1 MAMEKEKEK
10 VEATINARSADV
22 LARKKENLEKR
33 HKQKPA
39 WQNTHEEIWMGGGIR
54 AQESESQSNFFAPR
68 RSAQADYLPK
78 DIKTKNSGCH
88 ILKLM
93 AATCLAW
100 PLHVFRLTAADEG
113 AADGGRG
120 QHAQGYQN

>member
-1 MAMEKEKEK
+1 MPITGIGA
-10 VEATINARSADV
+10 
-22 LARKKENLEKR
+22 KKNLEKR

-39 WQNTHEEIWMGGGIR
+39 WQNTHEEIWMGGRIR

-88 ILKLM
+88 IL
-93 AATCLAW
+93 T
-100 PLHVFRLTAADEG
+100 LTAATLLG
-113 AADGGRG
+113 WPLRVLGSSLRMPGRPG
-120 QHAQGYQN
+120 VGMPDQRFPGVLIREILIRFIFRDLMR